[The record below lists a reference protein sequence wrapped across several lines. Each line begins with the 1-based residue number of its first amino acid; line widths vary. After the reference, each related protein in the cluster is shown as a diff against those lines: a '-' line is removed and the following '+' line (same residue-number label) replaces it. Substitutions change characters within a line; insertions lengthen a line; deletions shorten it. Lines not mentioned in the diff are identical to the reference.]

1 MSYFSLIYLG
11 IFSLIISVLSF
22 FNIIYS
28 YYFNLYLNLDSYIYS
43 LILSLLF
50 GLIFL
55 IKKKDNYKISI
66 YHKILTVVAGYFI
79 LPIIISIPFY
89 FSIYN
94 ISFLDSYFESIS
106 GFTSTGFT
114 VFDNVKHLDQSLI
127 IWRSS
132 SQWVGGLYFLFSI
145 IFLID
150 IYDESFKK
158 TLTNF
163 ISFDSSEVL
172 KQAVKIFLLYSGI
185 TLITFLILNIFSI
198 RSFDSLNLA
207 FTLISS
213 GGFLPVNDLSNI
225 LKENSQIIILSI
237 LMLTSFFSIFFSY
250 NLIFFKNKNVNF
262 FYEDLHLIIYFVVIV
277 TIFFLFFSFNNN
289 FSNNLLSISSSMSN
303 IGFSLEL
310 KQSNLSFIYL
320 ILVIIGGSFFSTS
333 SGLRFI
339 KIYSLFKYSLNQ
351 ILSFSRPKNIFMNKL
366 IFTKINFDFN
376 EINKYFL
383 TILVFILSLFLLTI
397 LLSLSEINFE
407 NSFKL
412 SILTLMNTVNSESY
426 SLADFDFNEI
436 NKFFLTILVFILS
449 LFILTILLSLGEINF
464 ENSFKLSILTLMNT
478 VNSSSYG
485 LSDFNFNNLSFLTK
499 YCLIF
504 FMIVGRIELLTIL
517 LLLKKFLFKN

>member
-1 MSYFSLIYLG
+1 MFGLQIKYLSFFFG
-11 IFSLIISVLSF
+11 FISILSF
-22 FNIIYS
+22 FNLIYS
-28 YYFNLYLNLDSYIYS
+28 YYLNLYLNLDTYY
-43 LILSLLF
+43 LSLFVSLAIGILF
-50 GLIFL
+50 YRIKNPEKKTSIFQ
-55 IKKKDNYKISI
+55 
-66 YHKILTVVAGYFI
+66 KILTVFFGYITIPLI
-79 LPIIISIPFY
+79 LSIPFY

-94 ISFLDSYFESIS
+94 LTFLNSYFEAIS

-114 VFDNVKHLDQSLI
+114 IFDNIKHIDQSLI
-127 IWRSS
+127 LWRSTI
-132 SQWVGGLYFLFSI
+132 QWIGGLYFLFSI

-163 ISFDSSEVL
+163 ISFNSSEVL
-172 KQAVKIFLLYSGI
+172 KQAIKIFLLYSGI
-185 TLITFLILNIFSI
+185 TLIIFIILNLFSI

-225 LKENSQIIILSI
+225 IKDNSQIVILSF

-250 NLIFFKNKNVNF
+250 NLILLKNKNINF
-262 FYEDLHLIIYFVVIV
+262 FYEDLHLIIYLIIV
-277 TIFFLFFSFNNN
+277 LSIFFLFFSFNTN
-289 FSNNLLSISSSMSN
+289 FLSNLLAVSSSMSN
-303 IGFSLEL
+303 IGFSLDSD
-310 KQSNLSFIYL
+310 KNNLSFVYL

-376 EINKYFL
+376 EISKYFL
-383 TILVFILSLFLLTI
+383 SVLVFILSLFLLTMI
-397 LLSLSEINFE
+397 LSISGVNFE

-412 SILTLMNTVNSESY
+412 SILTLMNTVNSAIY
-426 SLADFDFNEI
+426 GLQDFDF
-436 NKFFLTILVFILS
+436 
-449 LFILTILLSLGEINF
+449 
-464 ENSFKLSILTLMNT
+464 
-478 VNSSSYG
+478 Y
-485 LSDFNFNNLSFLTK
+485 NLHFLTK

-504 FMIVGRIELLTIL
+504 FMVIGRIELLTIL
-517 LLLKKFLFKN
+517 LLMKKFLFKN